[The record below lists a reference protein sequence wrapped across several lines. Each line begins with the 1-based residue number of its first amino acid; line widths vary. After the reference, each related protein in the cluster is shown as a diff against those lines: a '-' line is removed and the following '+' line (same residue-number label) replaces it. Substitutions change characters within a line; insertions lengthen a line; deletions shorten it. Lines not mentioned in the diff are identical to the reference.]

1 MKPIRFVGSAKDD
14 ISVFPN
20 AARIRAGHE
29 LFMVQSGRDPDD
41 WKPISVIGPGAR
53 EIRVR
58 DSSGAFR
65 VIYVAKFEDAIYV
78 LHAFQKKT
86 QKTAVNDL
94 DLAKERYRIARE
106 LSQGSKH
113 D

>member
-1 MKPIRFVGSAKDD
+1 
-14 ISVFPN
+14 
-20 AARIRAGHE
+20 
-29 LFMVQSGRDPDD
+29 MVQSGRDPDD

-106 LSQGSKH
+106 LSQGAKH